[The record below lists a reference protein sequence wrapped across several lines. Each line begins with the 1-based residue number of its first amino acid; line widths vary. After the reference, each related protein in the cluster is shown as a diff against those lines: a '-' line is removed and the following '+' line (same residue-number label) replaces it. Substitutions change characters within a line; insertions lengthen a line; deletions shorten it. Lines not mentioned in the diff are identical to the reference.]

1 MGFGGVGQSKKRE
14 GEAGSISD
22 LHTDGGG
29 GVRREEEK
37 QEISAPH
44 LEPDL
49 GKRCQTDQGLA
60 LLEMEKERK
69 KEIMIRPAHIAEP
82 SEASQDL
89 EVHVPE
95 PLSGGP
101 YFSKLMTR

>member
-1 MGFGGVGQSKKRE
+1 MGFGGVGESKKRE

-22 LHTDGGG
+22 LHIHTDRGG

-69 KEIMIRPAHIAEP
+69 KEIM
-82 SEASQDL
+82 
-89 EVHVPE
+89 
-95 PLSGGP
+95 
-101 YFSKLMTR
+101 M